1 MPRCLLSTFAVRIYY
16 EGRALK
22 QMKLQLFSFP
32 PVGPAPP
39 PAVVLIYLM
48 LDPSSLG
55 TGLQPCDQPRRT
67 PGRCKHPCLLRP
79 WGTSKG
85 PRHRAGRVWNKRG
98 NEEAAFPGPRP
109 RGLAPALPPPPLWR
123 GASLIKIEP
132 ASHQHLLPSGSIT
145 HQIKLLLI
153 LRSWDAYKAG
163 LLVHKDES

>member
-1 MPRCLLSTFAVRIYY
+1 
-16 EGRALK
+16 
-22 QMKLQLFSFP
+22 MKLQLFSFP

-39 PAVVLIYLM
+39 PAVVLIYLI

-109 RGLAPALPPPPLWR
+109 RGLASSSSLERSKLNKNRTRQPPASPPLRQHHTPNKTPFNLKKLGRLQGWA
-123 GASLIKIEP
+123 ASP
-132 ASHQHLLPSGSIT
+132 
-145 HQIKLLLI
+145 
-153 LRSWDAYKAG
+153 
-163 LLVHKDES
+163 